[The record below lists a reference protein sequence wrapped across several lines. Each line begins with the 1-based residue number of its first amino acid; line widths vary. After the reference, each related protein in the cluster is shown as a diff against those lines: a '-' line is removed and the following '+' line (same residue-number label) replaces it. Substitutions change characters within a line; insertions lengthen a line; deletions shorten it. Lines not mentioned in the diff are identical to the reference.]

1 MIARLA
7 CRGLRFEMLRSE
19 FDYDLPLELI
29 AQHPP
34 QVRGTSRLLCVDKAG
49 LRDRQMGDFPAELRA
64 GDLLVMND
72 TRVIPA
78 RLHGFK
84 RSGGKVEIMIERYT
98 GTHTA
103 VAQLRVSKSPKEG
116 GVLEVDGAHIAV
128 EGREHDM
135 YRLRLVDGA
144 DSFDALLARAGE
156 VPLPPYITHQ
166 PNAEDAERYQT
177 VYAKNPGAVAAP
189 TAGLHFT
196 EALLQQIRERG
207 VELGFTTLHVGAG
220 TFQPVREDDVS
231 QHHMH
236 SERAFVSSA
245 LVAQVAAAKARG
257 GRVVA
262 VGTTVVRSLEAAAAS
277 GELKPFHGE
286 TDLFIVPGFEFHV
299 VDALL
304 TNFHLPQSTL
314 LMLVCAF
321 AGYERMLG
329 AYHHAVVQGY
339 QFFSYGDA
347 TWLSFRC
354 DSKNAMKRSSNQ

>member
-1 MIARLA
+1 
-7 CRGLRFEMLRSE
+7 MLRSA
-19 FDYDLPLELI
+19 FDYDLPLERI

-34 QVRGTSRLLCVDKAG
+34 EQRGTSRLLCVDESG
-49 LRDRQMGDFPAELRA
+49 LRDRNMGDFPAELAA
-64 GDLLVMND
+64 GDLLVLND

-78 RLHGFK
+78 RLHGHK
-84 RSGGKVEIMIERYT
+84 ATGGKVEIMIERYT

-103 VAQLRVSKSPKEG
+103 VAQLRVSKTPRDGS
-116 GVLEVDGAHIAV
+116 VLDVDGARLVVA
-128 EGREHDM
+128 GREHDM
-135 YRLRLVDGA
+135 YRLRLVEGA
-144 DSFDALLARAGE
+144 ESFDALLARAGE
-156 VPLPPYITHQ
+156 VPLPPYITHR

-196 EALLQQIRERG
+196 AALLELIRARG
-207 VELGFTTLHVGAG
+207 VEIGFTTLHVGAG
-220 TFQPVREDDVS
+220 TFQPVHEDDVS

-236 SERAFVSSA
+236 SERAFVAPA
-245 LVAQVAAAKARG
+245 LVAQIQAAKARG

-262 VGTTVVRSLEAAAAS
+262 VGTTVVRALESAAAD

-286 TDLFIVPGFEFHV
+286 TSLFIVPGFEFRV

-321 AGYERMLG
+321 AGYARILA
-329 AYHHAVVQGY
+329 AYRHAVEAKY
-339 QFFSYGDA
+339 RFFSYGDA
-347 TWLSFRC
+347 TWLPFRC
-354 DSKNAMKRSSNQ
+354 DSKNAMKRSSSQ

>member
-1 MIARLA
+1 
-7 CRGLRFEMLRSE
+7 MLRSD
-19 FDYDLPLELI
+19 FDYALPLELI

-34 QVRGTSRLLCVDKAG
+34 EVRGTSRLLCVDEAG
-49 LRDRQMGDFPAELRA
+49 LRDRHMGEFPAELRA
-64 GDLLVMND
+64 GDLLVLND

-78 RLHGFK
+78 RLHGRK
-84 RSGGKVEIMIERYT
+84 ASGGKVEVMIERYT

-103 VAQLRVSKSPKEG
+103 VAQLRVSKSPHAGTEL
-116 GVLEVDGAHIAV
+116 VVDGARLAV

-135 YRLRLVDGA
+135 YRLRLVAGA

-156 VPLPPYITHQ
+156 VPLPPYITHT
-166 PNAEDAERYQT
+166 PDAADVARYQT

-196 EALLQQIRERG
+196 EALLQQVRDRG
-207 VELGFTTLHVGAG
+207 VDIGFTTLHVGAG

-231 QHHMH
+231 HHHMH
-236 SERAFVSSA
+236 SERAFVSPA
-245 LVAQVAAAKARG
+245 LVAQVQAARARG

-262 VGTTVVRSLEAAAAS
+262 VGTTVVRSLEAAAV
-277 GELKPFHGE
+277 GGTLQPFHGE

-321 AGYERMLG
+321 AGYDRMLA
-329 AYHHAVVQGY
+329 AYRHAVAEEY
-339 QFFSYGDA
+339 AFFSYGDA
-347 TWLSFRC
+347 TWLPFRC
-354 DSKNAMKRSSNQ
+354 DSKNAMKRSSSQ